1 MKKKRKRHSYV
12 SVCYLYVSVYMY
24 VTRVCIRMYL
34 CIRVLYIFC
43 CVLVNIVNAAKSTC
57 PQVDLYN

>member
-1 MKKKRKRHSYV
+1 M
-12 SVCYLYVSVYMY
+12 YVSVYMY